1 MLWLGDVRA
10 SAEPTN
16 DFWFNAVP
24 MRGAGGRISSDTAI
38 QIANVYKCVRVVAET
53 IGHLPLIL
61 YRRLPGGGKERA
73 VTHPLYAVMAMRPNS
88 LQTAMDWR
96 MQMQAHIELRGNAY
110 SRIEFRGASV
120 ANLWPLHPDNV
131 KVEYLPDV
139 RRLRYTVQERGGKPE
154 VLNQDEVLHLRSLA
168 VDGYMGLNPVEAQR
182 SALGLTWET
191 EQFASRFYKNDAT
204 PGGWIEHPTNF
215 KDKEAREKFRQSW
228 REQQAGA
235 NRGSTAVLEYGLKYH
250 EVAMKLVDAQFMETR
265 KYQATDVAGLWRV
278 PPHKIG
284 ILDQAKFANIEQQS
298 IDWVT
303 DGVLPRVR
311 ALEQR
316 YSAELLSES
325 EQREYFFEF
334 LLEGLLRGDAAAR
347 AAFYKAGITDGW
359 MTRNEARE
367 SENRN
372 PLPGLDTPLQPLNMT
387 DGTTGGAAPAKG
399 ARQASMERAAAEAFV
414 QKEANALR
422 ALKLGDDV
430 QENASAV
437 IALYKAEL
445 MPFAARVFGVESRQ
459 LLDYEG
465 EAVSAALSAI
475 ADGTLKSSLAST
487 REQRIA
493 SLLMCLEESVLTMRC
508 LDD

>member
-16 DFWFNAVP
+16 DFWFNSVP
-24 MRGAGGRISSDTAI
+24 MRGASGRISSDTAI

-73 VTHPLYAVMAMRPNS
+73 VTHPLYAVMAMRPNG

-110 SRIEFRGASV
+110 SRIEFRGAQV

-154 VLNQDEVLHLRSLA
+154 TLNQDEVLHLRSLA
-168 VDGYMGLNPVEAQR
+168 LDGYMGLNPVEAQR

-191 EQFASRFYKNDAT
+191 EQFAARFYKNDAT
-204 PGGWIEHPTNF
+204 PGGWIEHPNNF

-347 AAFYKAGITDGW
+347 AAFYKAGINDGW

-372 PLPGLDTPLQPLNMT
+372 PLDGLDTPLQPLNMT
-387 DGTTGGAAPAKG
+387 DGTTGSGRPAKG
-399 ARQASMERAAAEAFV
+399 ARQASMERAAAEAVV
-414 QKEANALR
+414 QKESNSLR
-422 ALKLGDDV
+422 ALKLSGQLAADV
-430 QENASAV
+430 DAV
-437 IALYKAEL
+437 TALYVREL
-445 MPFAARVFGVESRQ
+445 MPFAARAFGVEIGSLDCYRQ
-459 LLDYEG
+459 FAIEGALD
-465 EAVSAALSAI
+465 ASCDDRLAAYL
-475 ADGTLKSSLAST
+475 TLT
-487 REQRIA
+487 RENRITK
-493 SLLMCLEESVLTMRC
+493 LLEC